1 MSKKLQDALVAIRR
15 TPYQSMVAI
24 LMITVT
30 FFVGYIFSLFVL
42 GTNTILNFFET
53 RPQVIAFFEI
63 EADPAQVE
71 TLANTMRDKPY
82 VENVNVVTKDQA
94 LELYRQDHREDP
106 LLLELVTA
114 DILPASVE
122 VSGNNVDSLA
132 NIQSDLDGAPGV
144 EDVVYQEDIVAN
156 IKQWTN
162 AVRAIGLVAI
172 SVLGVVSFLTIVTIM
187 GMKISARRHAISVM
201 NVIGATRWYISGSF
215 IIEGVL
221 YGLVGSLL
229 AWGLMYALLVYATP
243 WLRNFMG
250 SIIALPLPWQVLAW
264 QLGGG
269 TLVALFLGASA
280 SMFATGRM
288 MHRSN
293 Q

>member
-1 MSKKLQDALVAIRR
+1 MKKLLDALVAIRR
-15 TPYQSMVAI
+15 TPYQSLVAI
-24 LMITVT
+24 LMVTVT

-42 GTNTILNFFET
+42 GTNTILKFFET

-63 EADPAQVE
+63 DTETQEVEA
-71 TLANTMRDKPY
+71 LASAMREKSY
-82 VENVNVVTKDQA
+82 VESVNVVTKEQA

-122 VSGNNVDSLA
+122 VSGDTVDSLER
-132 NIQSDLDGAPGV
+132 IQTDLEGVQGV

-162 AVRAIGLVAI
+162 AVRGIGAVAI
-172 SVLGVVSFLTIVTIM
+172 TILGLVSFLTIVTIM
-187 GMKISARRHAISVM
+187 GMKISSRRHAISVM
-201 NVIGATRWYISGSF
+201 NVIGATRWYISGAF
-215 IIEGVL
+215 IIEGIL

-229 AWGLMYALLVYATP
+229 GWSIMYALFLYATP
-243 WLRNFMG
+243 WLENFMG
-250 SIIALPLPWQVLAW
+250 SIIAFPLAWQVLLW
-264 QLGGG
+264 QIGLG
-269 TLVALFLGASA
+269 TLVAVLLGAGA
-280 SMFATGRM
+280 SLVATQRM
-288 MHRSN
+288 MRK